1 MELALLVLNLLG
13 TFFFAIS
20 GSLLAARRG
29 FDLIGSLILG
39 SLTGLGGGVVRDVV
53 LGVGPTAFTEP
64 LYFAAPA
71 AAALLVFFLLSGVER
86 FPRTLLIFDAAGLGL
101 FCTTGTVKALEA
113 GMNPV
118 AAVLLGAATGIG
130 GGLLRDVVAN
140 RDPELFDPKQLYA
153 VPALMGATVT
163 AIAWGL
169 GFYSFWVALAVAV
182 GVFALR
188 VVSLRLRWRVP
199 GAIASWHLPEARGG

>member
-1 MELALLVLNLLG
+1 MELSLVLNLLG

-29 FDLIGSLILG
+29 FDIIGSLILG

-53 LGVGPTAFTEP
+53 LGVPPTAFTEP
-64 LYFAAPA
+64 IYLAAPL
-71 AAALLVFFLLSGVER
+71 AAALLVFFLFSGVER

-101 FCTTGTVKALEA
+101 FCTTGTVKALEV

-118 AAVLLGAATGIG
+118 AAVLLGVATGIG

-140 RDPELFDPKQLYA
+140 RDPELFNPKQLYA
-153 VPALMGATVT
+153 VPALAGAAV
-163 AIAWGL
+163 IAVVWTL
-169 GFYSFWVALAVAV
+169 GAYSFLTALIVAA

-188 VVSLRLRWRVP
+188 VGSLRFKWRAP
-199 GAIASWHLPEARGG
+199 GAIASWHLPPNS

>member
-1 MELALLVLNLLG
+1 MELSLVLNLLG

-29 FDLIGSLILG
+29 FDLVGSLVLG

-53 LGVGPTAFTEP
+53 LGVPPTAFTEP
-64 LYFAAPA
+64 IYLAAPL
-71 AAALLVFFLLSGVER
+71 AAALLVYFLFSGVER

-101 FCTTGTVKALEA
+101 FCTTGTVKALDA

-118 AAVLLGAATGIG
+118 AAVLLGVATGIG

-140 RDPELFDPKQLYA
+140 RDPELFNPKQLYA
-153 VPALMGATVT
+153 VPALAGAAV
-163 AIAWGL
+163 IAVVWTL
-169 GFYSFWVALAVAV
+169 GAYSFLTALIVAA

-188 VVSLRLRWRVP
+188 VGSLRFKWRAP
-199 GAIASWHLPEARGG
+199 GAIASWHLPPNS

>member
-1 MELALLVLNLLG
+1 MELSLVLNLLG

-29 FDLIGSLILG
+29 FDLVGSLILG

-53 LGVGPTAFTEP
+53 LGVPPTAFTEP
-64 LYFAAPA
+64 VYLAAPL
-71 AAALLVFFLLSGVER
+71 AAALLVYFLFSGVER

-101 FCTTGTVKALEA
+101 FCTTGTVKALDA

-118 AAVLLGAATGIG
+118 AAVLLGVATGIG

-140 RDPELFDPKQLYA
+140 RDPELFNPKQLYA
-153 VPALMGATVT
+153 VPALAGAAV
-163 AIAWGL
+163 IAVVWTL
-169 GFYSFWVALAVAV
+169 GAYSFLTALIVAA

-188 VVSLRLRWRVP
+188 VGSLRFKWRAP
-199 GAIASWHLPEARGG
+199 GAIASWHLPPNS